1 MTKSRH
7 GTNIVEETYLSSLRR
22 VQESIENRRHS
33 LREDNSIQLSFKDCD
48 YAIKKNTNE
57 VAKLMK
63 DASHMRGAAS
73 TSISEYYSWLIKCD
87 GFIKSL
93 TCEDISMKINEVFD
107 GVTAEINSRC
117 KPVLL

>member
-1 MTKSRH
+1 MSKT
-7 GTNIVEETYLSSLRR
+7 GQGANIVEETYLSSIRR
-22 VQESIENRRHS
+22 VQESIESSKHH
-33 LREDNSIQLSFKDCD
+33 LRENNRIQMSFKDCD
-48 YAIKKNTNE
+48 YAIKNHTNE

-63 DASHMRGAAS
+63 DASHMRGVAS
-73 TSISEYYSWLIKCD
+73 TTISEYYSWLIKCD

-93 TCEDISMKINEVFD
+93 TCEDISMKINEVFE

>member
-1 MTKSRH
+1 MSKT
-7 GTNIVEETYLSSLRR
+7 GQGANIVEETYLSSIRR
-22 VQESIENRRHS
+22 VQESIENNKHS
-33 LREDNSIQLSFKDCD
+33 LREDNNIQMSFKDCD
-48 YAIKKNTNE
+48 YAIKKHTNE
-57 VAKLMK
+57 VAKMMK

-93 TCEDISMKINEVFD
+93 TCDDISMKINEMFD

-117 KPVLL
+117 KPILL